1 MTRVIIAGGAGF
13 LGSHLA
19 EKLLKEGYDI
29 TVVDDFSSGMESNVS
44 SFINDIELIK
54 SDISNFDYPE
64 HFDVLVNL
72 ASRAS
77 RVEWETYPVEVALSN
92 SFGNNNLI
100 KLALKNKSLY
110 IYASS
115 SEVYGD
121 SDLVP
126 TPETY
131 IGKVSTTGSRSP
143 YDEGKRF
150 GEALVKGYE
159 REYGL
164 KNIIVR
170 LFNTYGPRMR
180 GGDLYGRVIDRFI
193 EQAIKGETLTVYG
206 NGTQTRSFTYVSDTV
221 NAILLLIR
229 GGSSGEIYNVGNDQE
244 TAIID
249 LAKLILEITGSTS
262 EVKFLPLPPFDP
274 MRRSADISRLRELG
288 FILRVPLKNGIEMM
302 IKDKFS
308 NSILKTK

>member
-19 EKLLKEGYDI
+19 EILLKDGYDI
-29 TVVDDFSSGMESNVS
+29 TVVDDLSSGLESNILTIMNNIQ
-44 SFINDIELIK
+44 FIK
-54 SDISNFDYPE
+54 SNIADFEYSDR
-64 HFDVLVNL
+64 FDVLINL

-92 SFGNNNLI
+92 SLGNNNLI
-100 KLALKNKSLY
+100 KLALRNKALY

-121 SDLVP
+121 PEEVP
-126 TPETY
+126 TPETF

-150 GEALVKGYE
+150 GEALVKAYE

-164 KNIIVR
+164 KNIIIR

-180 GGDLYGRVIDRFI
+180 GGNFYGRVIDRFI
-193 EQAIKGETLTVYG
+193 QQAIKGESLTVYG
-206 NGTQTRSFTYVSDTV
+206 NGMQTRSFTYVSDTV
-221 NAILLLIR
+221 NALSLLIR
-229 GGSSGEIYNVGNDQE
+229 KGNSGEIYNVGNNKE
-244 TAIID
+244 VTIIG
-249 LAKLILEITGSTS
+249 LAKIILDITKSSSEI
-262 EVKFLPLPPFDP
+262 KFIPMPPFDP
-274 MRRSADISRLRELG
+274 MRRSADISKLKSLG
-288 FILRVPLKNGIEMM
+288 FTHVVPLKVGIEMT
-302 IKDKFS
+302 IKKM
-308 NSILKTK
+308 NQTVC

>member
-19 EKLLKEGYDI
+19 ETLLKEGYDI
-29 TVVDDFSSGMESNVS
+29 TVVDDLSSGLESNVS
-44 SFINDIELIK
+44 SIINNIDFIK
-54 SDISNFDYPE
+54 SDIADFDNSE
-64 HFDVLVNL
+64 HFDVLINL

-92 SFGNNNLI
+92 SLGNNNLI
-100 KLALKNKSLY
+100 KLALQNKALY

-121 SDLVP
+121 PNLVP
-126 TPETY
+126 TPETF

-150 GEALVKGYE
+150 GEALVKAYE

-164 KNIIVR
+164 KNIIIR

-180 GGDLYGRVIDRFI
+180 GGDFYGRVIDRFI
-193 EQAIKGETLTVYG
+193 QQAIRGESLTVYG
-206 NGTQTRSFTYVSDTV
+206 NGMQTRSFTYVSDSAD
-221 NAILLLIR
+221 AISLLIR
-229 GGSSGEIYNVGNDQE
+229 RGNSGEIYNVGNDNE
-244 TAIID
+244 ITIIN
-249 LAKLILEITGSTS
+249 LARIILEITRSTS
-262 EVKFLPLPPFDP
+262 EIKFLPLPPFDP
-274 MRRSADISRLRELG
+274 MRRSADMSKLRSLG
-288 FILRVPLKNGIEMM
+288 FTHMVSLIKGIEMM
-302 IKDKFS
+302 IKENDS
-308 NSILKTK
+308 NGMLKTR